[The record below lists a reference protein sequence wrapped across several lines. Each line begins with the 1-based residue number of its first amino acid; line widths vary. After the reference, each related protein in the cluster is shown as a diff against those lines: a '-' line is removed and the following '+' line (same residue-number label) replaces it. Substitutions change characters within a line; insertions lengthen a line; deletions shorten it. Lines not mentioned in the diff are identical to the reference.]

1 MRPSRPHNY
10 PFGCEPKADKDYYF
24 KMDNGGNDHQ
34 LSWWVGLDTE
44 AKDEF
49 HVPETEAMNHKAD
62 RAQ

>member
-1 MRPSRPHNY
+1 MVEMTTSYH
-10 PFGCEPKADKDYYF
+10 DLD
-24 KMDNGGNDHQ
+24 
-34 LSWWVGLDTE
+34 LGLDTE